1 MWNLKRNYTNELIYK
16 TADSDLEKELKVTR
30 GKSRGGLVREFETD
44 MYTLLYLKWKSN
56 KDLLFSPRKSAQCYV
71 TT

>member
-1 MWNLKRNYTNELIYK
+1 MWNLKVNYTNELIYK

-30 GKSRGGLVREFETD
+30 GKSKGGLVREFEID
-44 MYTLLYLKWKSN
+44 MYTLLYLKRKSN
-56 KDLLFSPRKSAQCYV
+56 KDLLFSPWKSAQCYV

>member
-16 TADSDLEKELKVTR
+16 TADSDLEKELKVTG
-30 GKSRGGLVREFETD
+30 GKSRGGLVREFEID

-56 KDLLFSPRKSAQCYV
+56 KDPLIISV
-71 TT
+71 